1 MMKNSYIVL
10 FFLIAF
16 SSNTFAQTPYI
27 STVDN
32 SKTVILNG
40 LISKYA
46 LQNNSA
52 FSWYASNQSNYTPTA
67 EVLNAFEG
75 AKNKFQ
81 FLIFGGTWCGDT
93 QNILPKF
100 FKIQEQSGIADKDIS
115 FFGVDRSKQTLG
127 NMASTFKITNVP
139 TVIVLKDGKEVGR
152 VIEYGKT
159 GKWDKEIAD
168 LLK

>member
-1 MMKNSYIVL
+1 MKNICFVL
-10 FFLIAF
+10 VFLFAF
-16 SSNTFAQTPYI
+16 SSITFSQTPYV

-32 SKTVILNG
+32 SKTVVLNG

-46 LQNNSA
+46 LQNNPA
-52 FSWYASNQSNYTPTA
+52 FSWYASNQNNYTPTT
-67 EVLNAFEG
+67 EILKAFEA
-75 AKNKFQ
+75 AKNKYQ

-93 QNILPKF
+93 QTILPKF

-115 FFGVDRSKQTLG
+115 FFGVDHAKKTLG
-127 NMASTFKITNVP
+127 NMENTFKITNVP

-152 VIEYGKT
+152 VVEYGKT